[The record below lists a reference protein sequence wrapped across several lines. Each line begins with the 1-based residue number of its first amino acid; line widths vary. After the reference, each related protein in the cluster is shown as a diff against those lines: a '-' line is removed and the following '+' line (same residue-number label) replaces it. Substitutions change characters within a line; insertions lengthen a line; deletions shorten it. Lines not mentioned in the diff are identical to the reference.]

1 MTIKTD
7 LAQLYIKN
15 SPPKPKTETGGSIKG
30 PNDPNGPNV
39 TDGGTDEPNRGSF
52 VYDKM
57 MMKIQSEPEIRTDLV
72 EKYKNQIKSGE
83 YNIDNKKLSSKLIK
97 ESIESGK

>member
-7 LAQLYIKN
+7 LGQLYIKK
-15 SPPKPKTETGGSIKG
+15 SPPKPKTETGGSTKG

-39 TDGGTDEPNRGSF
+39 TVGGTDEPNRGSF
-52 VYDKM
+52 VYEKM
-57 MMKIQSEPEIRTDLV
+57 KMKIHSEPEIRTDLV

-83 YNIDNKKLSSKLIK
+83 YNIDNKNLSYKLIK
-97 ESIESGK
+97 DSIESG

>member
-7 LAQLYIKN
+7 LGQLYIKN
-15 SPPKPKTETGGSIKG
+15 SPPNPKTETGGSTKG
-30 PNDPNGPNV
+30 PNDPKGPNV
-39 TDGGTDEPNRGSF
+39 TVGGTDEPNRGSF

-83 YNIDNKKLSSKLIK
+83 YKIDNKKLSSKLIK
-97 ESIESGK
+97 DSFDSDM